1 MADEYKPVLAEDG
14 VQEAPLRQARGWLT
28 RLIDDALIDDK
39 TSALTDRGR
48 RRVYLVPPRGYDN
61 DRRNEALVA
70 ALEREEPEVY
80 ARLVAALDASAQH

>member
-1 MADEYKPVLAEDG
+1 MADEYNPVLAEDG
-14 VQEAPLRQARGWLT
+14 VQEAPLRQARAWLT

-48 RRVYLVPPRGYDN
+48 RRVYLVPPRTYET

-80 ARLVAALDASAQH
+80 ARLVAALNASA